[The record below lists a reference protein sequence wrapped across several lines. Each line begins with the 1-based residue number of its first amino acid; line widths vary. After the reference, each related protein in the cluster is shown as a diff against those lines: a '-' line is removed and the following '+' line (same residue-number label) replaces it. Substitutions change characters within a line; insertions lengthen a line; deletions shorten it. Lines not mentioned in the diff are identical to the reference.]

1 MSKVVA
7 LGGKHK
13 SVSSLLSQAMADAT
27 VKNCVIVTF
36 HENGDCETAQFE
48 CTRQQLA
55 YAALCV
61 ENMVWE

>member
-1 MSKVVA
+1 MSKVIPI
-7 LGGKHK
+7 GGKHK
-13 SVSSLLSQAMADAT
+13 SVPSLLSQAMADPT
-27 VKNCVIVTF
+27 VKNVVIVTF